1 MTQMIVMDLDNTLLN
16 SDKNIS
22 DYSISILEKCRS
34 TGIKIVIAT
43 ARSKKSAERIIKLIK
58 PDFMILN
65 GGSLVINNIEKIIY
79 NKIIT
84 KEISNGILFELNK
97 IKDNGYIT
105 IETINNYYVNYNNP
119 AWHSDYMHG
128 IYHDFSIP
136 LSENAY
142 KITAELKNNSVIDE
156 IRKKYND
163 VNIIKF
169 SDLNSYGFYNKEA
182 NKYLAIKSIINE
194 ENIQIENVISF
205 GDDYNDIEM
214 IEKCGTGIA
223 MENGIDEIKNIA
235 KNICRSNNEDGVA
248 NWIENNILK

>member
-1 MTQMIVMDLDNTLLN
+1 MAQMIVMDLDNTLLN

-97 IKDNGYIT
+97 I
-105 IETINNYYVNYNNP
+105 INRN
-119 AWHSDYMHG
+119 
-128 IYHDFSIP
+128 
-136 LSENAY
+136 
-142 KITAELKNNSVIDE
+142 
-156 IRKKYND
+156 KKQ
-163 VNIIKF
+163 K
-169 SDLNSYGFYNKEA
+169 
-182 NKYLAIKSIINE
+182 
-194 ENIQIENVISF
+194 
-205 GDDYNDIEM
+205 
-214 IEKCGTGIA
+214 T
-223 MENGIDEIKNIA
+223 
-235 KNICRSNNEDGVA
+235 VA
-248 NWIENNILK
+248 